1 MVTANTNDFDEDLAA
16 IDKRAIDLMAEFE
29 DHYQDT
35 IKLDPSAEGRREHVF
50 HAWTFQKLAG
60 IHHSIEEIARKF
72 NAHLNLPK

>member
-35 IKLDPSAEGRREHVF
+35 LLYSSELRAETGSVRAGSLAMVPSG
-50 HAWTFQKLAG
+50 
-60 IHHSIEEIARKF
+60 
-72 NAHLNLPK
+72 